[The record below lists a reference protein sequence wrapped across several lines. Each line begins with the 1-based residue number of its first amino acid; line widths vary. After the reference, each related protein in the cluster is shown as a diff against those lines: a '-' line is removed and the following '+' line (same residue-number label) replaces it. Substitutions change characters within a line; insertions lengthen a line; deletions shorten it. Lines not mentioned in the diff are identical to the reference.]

1 MAKTA
6 NGADVEV
13 EEFTGELSDEALDN
27 REVRL
32 CIACGCYCKQ
42 SDTP

>member
-1 MAKTA
+1 MAEID
-6 NGADVEV
+6 NCDNVEA
-13 EEFTGELSDEALDN
+13 EDLIGELSDEVLDN

>member
-1 MAKTA
+1 MTEIEHCD
-6 NGADVEV
+6 NVEV
-13 EEFTGELSDEALDN
+13 EDLAGELSDEALDN

-42 SDTP
+42 SEAP